1 MRFKNVAGFFV
12 IIALWCSATPS
23 DDDSVGLSS
32 DSPGEYAFDAFEDNV
47 LFRFAIATAVATWFK
62 STNKGNY
69 LS

>member
-1 MRFKNVAGFFV
+1 MKFENGVGFFV

-23 DDDSVGLSS
+23 DDDSVGLPS

-47 LFRFAIATAVATWFK
+47 LFRVAIATAIATWFK
-62 STNKGNY
+62 STINCNY